1 LRFRVRLSAENQA
14 WEEIGTL
21 AALYREAPTALP
33 THMMIAVI
41 PARGGSKRLPKKNIL
56 SFAGSP
62 LICHSIA
69 LARSVSVI
77 DRVCVSTDDP
87 ETARIARDAG
97 AEIVIRPPELATDR
111 STTASAIRHA
121 LLTLTASGSRPE
133 AAMTL
138 QPNCPLR
145 SAEIIEDAVR
155 LFRRE
160 RADSVV
166 SVTKSHHKLG
176 PIENGRFLPAYRPGM
191 RSQDM
196 ADQYFENGVIYISRA
211 DMVIDAEDL
220 FGGAIAPLLIEPL
233 YALGDIDTLLD
244 FQVAE
249 FLFTKY
255 KERFVPRTALP
266 AQGAA

>member
-1 LRFRVRLSAENQA
+1 
-14 WEEIGTL
+14 
-21 AALYREAPTALP
+21 
-33 THMMIAVI
+33 MMIAVI

-56 SFAGSP
+56 PFAGSP
-62 LICHSIA
+62 LICHTIA
-69 LARSVSVI
+69 LARSLSAI

-87 ETARIARDAG
+87 ETARISRDAG
-97 AEIVIRPPELATDR
+97 ARVVVRPAELATDR

-121 LLTLTASGSRPE
+121 LEVLCESGPPPE
-133 AAMTL
+133 GVITL

-145 SAEIIEDAVR
+145 TAAMVIGAID

-160 RADSVV
+160 KPDSVV
-166 SVTKSHHKLG
+166 GVTKSHHKLG
-176 PIENGRFLPAYRPGM
+176 PIENGRFLPAYRTGT

-196 ADQYFENGVIYISRA
+196 ADQYFENGVVYVSRA
-211 DMVIDAEDL
+211 EMVLGAEDL
-220 FGGAIAPLLIEPL
+220 FGSAIAPIVIDPL

-255 KERFVPRTALP
+255 RERFVPPAGLP

>member
-1 LRFRVRLSAENQA
+1 MATAVAPAPPRRR
-14 WEEIGTL
+14 GRRGR
-21 AALYREAPTALP
+21 ALTYLGALP
-33 THMMIAVI
+33 FFLYVGIFLL
-41 PARGGSKRLPKKNIL
+41 LPVVVL
-56 SFAGSP
+56 SVEAF
-62 LICHSIA
+62 
-69 LARSVSVI
+69 R
-77 DRVCVSTDDP
+77 
-87 ETARIARDAG
+87 
-97 AEIVIRPPELATDR
+97 ATDPVTFTETW
-111 STTASAIRHA
+111 SI
-121 LLTLTASGSRPE
+121 
-133 AAMTL
+133 
-138 QPNCPLR
+138 
-145 SAEIIEDAVR
+145 
-155 LFRRE
+155 
-160 RADSVV
+160 DSVV

-220 FGGAIAPLLIEPL
+220 FGGAIAPLVIEPL

>member
-1 LRFRVRLSAENQA
+1 
-14 WEEIGTL
+14 
-21 AALYREAPTALP
+21 
-33 THMMIAVI
+33 MMIAVI

-56 SFAGSP
+56 PFAGSP
-62 LICHSIA
+62 LICHTIA
-69 LARSVSVI
+69 LARSLSVI
-77 DRVCVSTDDP
+77 DRVCVSTDDV

-97 AEIVIRPPELATDR
+97 AEVVMRPAELATDR

-121 LLTLTASGSRPE
+121 LLALTASDSRAE
-133 AAMTL
+133 AAITL

-145 SAEIIEDAVR
+145 SAEIVENAIQ
-155 LFRRE
+155 LFRSE
-160 RADSVV
+160 KPDSVV

-176 PIENGRFLPAYRPGM
+176 PIENGRFLPAYRTGM

-196 ADQYFENGVIYISRA
+196 ADQYFENGVIYVSRA
-211 DMVIDAEDL
+211 DMVVDAEDL
-220 FGGAIAPLLIEPL
+220 FGSAIAPLVIDNL

-249 FLFTKY
+249 FLFTQY
-255 KERFVPRTALP
+255 KERFVPRTRLP

>member
-1 LRFRVRLSAENQA
+1 
-14 WEEIGTL
+14 
-21 AALYREAPTALP
+21 
-33 THMMIAVI
+33 MMIAVI

-56 SFAGSP
+56 PFAGIP

-69 LARSVSVI
+69 LARSLAVI
-77 DRVCVSTDDP
+77 DRVCVSTDDA

-97 AEIVIRPPELATDR
+97 AEIVARPPELATDR

-121 LLTLTASGSRPE
+121 LLTLGENRPR
-133 AAMTL
+133 ADAVVTL

-145 SAEIIEDAVR
+145 TPEIVTDAIE
-155 LFRRE
+155 LFHRE
-160 RADSVV
+160 KPDSVV
-166 SVTKSHHKLG
+166 AVTKSHHKLG
-176 PIENGRFLPAYRPGM
+176 PIENGRFLPAYRTGM

-196 ADQYFENGVIYISRA
+196 AEQYFENGVVYVSRA
-211 DMVIDAEDL
+211 TMVTESDDL
-220 FGGAIAPLLIEPL
+220 FGSHIAPLVIDPL

-255 KERFVPRTALP
+255 RERFAPKAALP
-266 AQGAA
+266 TKGAA

>member
-1 LRFRVRLSAENQA
+1 
-14 WEEIGTL
+14 
-21 AALYREAPTALP
+21 
-33 THMMIAVI
+33 MMIAVI

-56 SFAGSP
+56 PFAGSP
-62 LICHSIA
+62 LICHTIT
-69 LARSVSVI
+69 LARSLAVI
-77 DRVCVSTDDP
+77 DRVCVSTDDS
-87 ETARIARDAG
+87 EIAGIARDAG
-97 AEIVIRPPELATDR
+97 AEVVMRPAELATDR

-121 LLTLTASGSRPE
+121 LLTSTASGRAE
-133 AAMTL
+133 GVITL

-145 SAEIIEDAVR
+145 TADIVNDAVQ

-160 RADSVV
+160 QPDSVV
-166 SVTKSHHKLG
+166 AVTKSHHKLG
-176 PIENGRFLPAYRPGM
+176 PIENGRFLPTYRPGM

-196 ADQYFENGVIYISRA
+196 AEQYYENGVIYVSRA
-211 DMVIDAEDL
+211 EMVTRDEDL
-220 FGGAIAPLLIEPL
+220 FGRAIAPLVIDSL

-255 KERFVPRTALP
+255 REKFVPGANFA

>member
-1 LRFRVRLSAENQA
+1 
-14 WEEIGTL
+14 
-21 AALYREAPTALP
+21 
-33 THMMIAVI
+33 MMIAVI

-56 SFAGSP
+56 PFAGSP

-69 LARSVSVI
+69 LARSLPVI

-87 ETARIARDAG
+87 ETARIAREAG
-97 AEIVIRPPELATDR
+97 AEIVARPPALATDR

-121 LLTLTASGSRPE
+121 LLALADSGPPAE
-133 AAMTL
+133 GVITL

-145 SAEIIEDAVR
+145 TAEIVTDAVQ

-160 RADSVV
+160 KPDSVV
-166 SVTKSHHKLG
+166 AVTKSHHKLG

-196 ADQYFENGVIYISRA
+196 AEQYFENGVVYVSRA
-211 DMVIDAEDL
+211 AMVTDSEDL
-220 FGGAIAPLLIEPL
+220 FGSHIAPLVIDPL

-255 KERFVPRTALP
+255 RKKFAPQSELHSK
-266 AQGAA
+266 GAA

>member
-1 LRFRVRLSAENQA
+1 MR
-14 WEEIGTL
+14 
-21 AALYREAPTALP
+21 
-33 THMMIAVI
+33 IAVI

-62 LICHSIA
+62 LICHTIA
-69 LARSVSVI
+69 LARSLPVI

-87 ETARIARDAG
+87 ETARIAREAG
-97 AEIVIRPPELATDR
+97 AEVVVRPAELATDS
-111 STTASAIRHA
+111 STTASAVRHV
-121 LLTLTASGSRPE
+121 LSTSTARGMRAE
-133 AAMTL
+133 AAITL

-145 SAEIIEDAVR
+145 TAEIVTAAID

-160 RADSVV
+160 RPDSVV
-166 SVTKSHHKLG
+166 AVTKSHHKLG
-176 PIENGRFLPAYRPGM
+176 PIEDGRFLPNYRPGM

-196 ADQYFENGVIYISRA
+196 TEQYYENGVIYVSRA
-211 DMVIDAEDL
+211 DMVLDAEDL
-220 FGGAIAPLLIEPL
+220 FGSAIAPLVIDPL

-249 FLFTKY
+249 FLFLKY
-255 KERFVPRTALP
+255 REKFVPRTDLT

>member
-1 LRFRVRLSAENQA
+1 ML
-14 WEEIGTL
+14 
-21 AALYREAPTALP
+21 
-33 THMMIAVI
+33 IAVI

-56 SFAGSP
+56 PFAGSP

-69 LARSVSVI
+69 LARSLRAI

-87 ETARIARDAG
+87 EIASIAKEAG
-97 AEIVIRPPELATDR
+97 AEIVMRPPELATDR

-121 LLTLTASGSRPE
+121 LLMMADSGAR
-133 AAMTL
+133 ADAVLTL

-145 SAEIIEDAVR
+145 TAEIVTDAIA
-155 LFRRE
+155 LYHRE
-160 RADSVV
+160 HPDSVV
-166 SVTKSHHKLG
+166 GVTKSHHKLG
-176 PIENGRFLPAYRPGM
+176 PIENGRFIPAYRTGM

-196 ADQYFENGVIYISRA
+196 ADQYFENGVVYVSRA
-211 DMVIDAEDL
+211 DMVIQSEDL
-220 FGGAIAPLLIEPL
+220 FGAQMAPLVIDPL

-255 KERFVPRTALP
+255 RERFVTVTNLP
-266 AQGAA
+266 AKGAA

>member
-1 LRFRVRLSAENQA
+1 
-14 WEEIGTL
+14 
-21 AALYREAPTALP
+21 
-33 THMMIAVI
+33 MMIAVI

-56 SFAGSP
+56 PFAGSP

-69 LARSVSVI
+69 LARSLAAI

-87 ETARIARDAG
+87 EIARVAREAG
-97 AEIVIRPPELATDR
+97 AEVVDRPAELATDR

-121 LLTLTASGSRPE
+121 LMTLADGGRAAE
-133 AAMTL
+133 AVVTL

-145 SAEIIEDAVR
+145 TADIVTDAIE
-155 LFRRE
+155 LFRRDKP
-160 RADSVV
+160 DSVV
-166 SVTKSHHKLG
+166 GVTKSHHKLG

-196 ADQYFENGVIYISRA
+196 ADQYFENGVVYVSRA
-211 DMVIDAEDL
+211 DMVVGAEDL
-220 FGGAIAPLLIEPL
+220 FGDHIAPLVLEPL

-249 FLFTKY
+249 FLFTQY
-255 KERFVPRTALP
+255 RERFAPRPNLATK
-266 AQGAA
+266 GAA

>member
-1 LRFRVRLSAENQA
+1 
-14 WEEIGTL
+14 
-21 AALYREAPTALP
+21 
-33 THMMIAVI
+33 MIAVI

-56 SFAGSP
+56 PFAGSP
-62 LICHSIA
+62 LVCHTIA
-69 LARSVSVI
+69 LARSLPVI

-87 ETARIARDAG
+87 DTARIARDAG
-97 AEIVIRPPELATDR
+97 AEVVMRPAELATDR

-121 LLTLTASGSRPE
+121 LLTLTENGPRAE
-133 AAMTL
+133 AVITL

-145 SAEIIEDAVR
+145 TASIVENAVQ
-155 LFRRE
+155 LFRRDKP
-160 RADSVV
+160 DSVV
-166 SVTKSHHKLG
+166 SVTKSQHKLG

-196 ADQYFENGVIYISRA
+196 ADQYFENGVIYVSRA
-211 DMVIDAEDL
+211 AMVADGEDL
-220 FGGAIAPLLIEPL
+220 FGGAIAPLVIDPL

-255 KERFVPRTALP
+255 RERFVPRASLT

>member
-1 LRFRVRLSAENQA
+1 M
-14 WEEIGTL
+14 T
-21 AALYREAPTALP
+21 
-33 THMMIAVI
+33 IAII

-56 SFAGSP
+56 PFAGRP

-69 LARSVSVI
+69 LARSLPVI
-77 DRVCVSTDDP
+77 DRVCVSTDDA
-87 ETARIARDAG
+87 ETARIAREAG
-97 AEIVIRPPELATDR
+97 AEIVVRPPELATDR

-121 LLTLTASGSRPE
+121 LLTLAKSGLSAE
-133 AAMTL
+133 AVVTL

-145 SAEIIEDAVR
+145 TTAIVADAVA

-160 RADSVV
+160 RPDSVV

-176 PIENGRFLPAYRPGM
+176 PIENGRFLPAYRPGT

-196 ADQYFENGVIYISRA
+196 AEQYFENGVVYVSRA
-211 DMVIDAEDL
+211 EMVKDDEDL
-220 FGGAIAPLLIEPL
+220 FGREIAPLVIDPL

-249 FLFTKY
+249 FLFTTY
-255 KERFVPRTALP
+255 PDRFGVKAGVPTK
-266 AQGAA
+266 GAA

>member
-1 LRFRVRLSAENQA
+1 MLHSEWARPPRLTS
-14 WEEIGTL
+14 
-21 AALYREAPTALP
+21 
-33 THMMIAVI
+33 HMMIAVI

-56 SFAGSP
+56 PFAGRP
-62 LICHSIA
+62 LICHSIT
-69 LARSVSVI
+69 LARSLRVI

-97 AEIVIRPPELATDR
+97 AEIVMRPPELATDR

-121 LLTLTASGSRPE
+121 LATLAESGP
-133 AAMTL
+133 AADAVITL

-145 SAEIIEDAVR
+145 TAAIVDDAVA
-155 LFRRE
+155 LFRGE
-160 RADSVV
+160 KPDSVV

-191 RSQDM
+191 RSQDL
-196 ADQYFENGVIYISRA
+196 ADQYFENGVIYVSRA
-211 DMVIDAEDL
+211 DLVMNAEDL
-220 FGGAIAPLLIEPL
+220 FGSHIAPLIIDPL

-255 KERFVPRTALP
+255 RERFVPSGDLP

>member
-1 LRFRVRLSAENQA
+1 
-14 WEEIGTL
+14 
-21 AALYREAPTALP
+21 
-33 THMMIAVI
+33 MMIAVI

-56 SFAGSP
+56 PFAGSP

-69 LARSVSVI
+69 LARSLPVI

-87 ETARIARDAG
+87 ETARIAREAG
-97 AEIVIRPPELATDR
+97 AEIIARPPELATDR

-121 LLTLTASGSRPE
+121 LLTLAESGAR
-133 AAMTL
+133 ADVVITL

-145 SAEIIEDAVR
+145 TAAIVADAVDIY
-155 LFRRE
+155 RRE
-160 RADSVV
+160 KPDSVV
-166 SVTKSHHKLG
+166 AVTKSHHKLG
-176 PIENGRFLPAYRPGM
+176 PIENGRFLPAYRPGV

-196 ADQYFENGVIYISRA
+196 VDQYFENGVVYVSRA
-211 DMVIDAEDL
+211 DMVTGTEDL
-220 FGGAIAPLLIEPL
+220 FGSAIAPLVIDPL

-255 KERFVPRTALP
+255 REAFVPRTSFSAK
-266 AQGAA
+266 GAA

>member
-1 LRFRVRLSAENQA
+1 M
-14 WEEIGTL
+14 L
-21 AALYREAPTALP
+21 AANNGEASSTPKA
-33 THMMIAVI
+33 HMLIAVI

-56 SFAGSP
+56 PFAGSP

-69 LARSVSVI
+69 LARSLAVI
-77 DRVCVSTDDP
+77 DRVCVSTDDA
-87 ETARIARDAG
+87 ETARIARAAG
-97 AEIVIRPPELATDR
+97 AEIVVRPPELATDR

-121 LLTLTASGSRPE
+121 LLALSASGPR
-133 AAMTL
+133 ADAVITL

-145 SAEIIEDAVR
+145 TAEIVTDA
-155 LFRRE
+155 LDLYRRE

-176 PIENGRFLPAYRPGM
+176 PIENGRFSPGYRTGM

-196 ADQYFENGVIYISRA
+196 AEQYFENGAVYVSRA
-211 DMVIDAEDL
+211 ELVIDAEDL
-220 FGGAIAPLLIEPL
+220 FGSHIAPLVIDPL

-249 FLFTKY
+249 FLFKKY
-255 KERFVPRTALP
+255 EERFVPETFLSA
-266 AQGAA
+266 

>member
-1 LRFRVRLSAENQA
+1 
-14 WEEIGTL
+14 
-21 AALYREAPTALP
+21 
-33 THMMIAVI
+33 MMIAVI

-56 SFAGSP
+56 PFAGSP

-69 LARSVSVI
+69 LARSLVVI
-77 DRVCVSTDDP
+77 DRVCVSTDDA
-87 ETARIARDAG
+87 ETAHIAREAG
-97 AEIVIRPPELATDR
+97 AEIVMRPPELATDR

-121 LLTLTASGSRPE
+121 LLTLAESGPRAE
-133 AAMTL
+133 AVITL

-145 SAEIIEDAVR
+145 TAAIVTEAVQ

-160 RADSVV
+160 KPDSVV
-166 SVTKSHHKLG
+166 GVTKSHHKLG
-176 PIENGRFLPAYRPGM
+176 PIEKDRFLPAYRTGM

-196 ADQYFENGVIYISRA
+196 AEQFFENGVVYVSRA

-220 FGGAIAPLLIEPL
+220 FGGAIAPLVLDSL

-255 KERFVPRTALP
+255 RERFAPQAALA

>member
-1 LRFRVRLSAENQA
+1 
-14 WEEIGTL
+14 
-21 AALYREAPTALP
+21 
-33 THMMIAVI
+33 MMIAVI

-62 LICHSIA
+62 LICHTIA
-69 LARSVSVI
+69 LARSLPAI

-87 ETARIARDAG
+87 ETARIAREAG
-97 AEIVIRPPELATDR
+97 AEVVARPPELATDT
-111 STTASAIRHA
+111 STTASAVRHA
-121 LLTLTASGSRPE
+121 LSTSTASGTRAE
-133 AAMTL
+133 AVITL

-145 SAEIIEDAVR
+145 TAAIVTAAIE

-160 RADSVV
+160 KPDSVV
-166 SVTKSHHKLG
+166 AVTKSHHKLG
-176 PIENGRFLPAYRPGM
+176 PIEHGRFLPNYRPGM

-196 ADQYFENGVIYISRA
+196 AEQYYENGVIYVSRA
-211 DMVIDAEDL
+211 DMVTDAEDL
-220 FGGAIAPLLIEPL
+220 FGSAIAPLVIDPL

-249 FLFTKY
+249 FLFLKY
-255 KERFVPRTALP
+255 REKFVPRTDLI

>member
-1 LRFRVRLSAENQA
+1 
-14 WEEIGTL
+14 
-21 AALYREAPTALP
+21 
-33 THMMIAVI
+33 MMIAVI

-56 SFAGSP
+56 PFAGSP

-69 LARSVSVI
+69 LARSLSAI

-87 ETARIARDAG
+87 EIARIAREAG
-97 AEIVIRPPELATDR
+97 AEVVTRPAELATDR

-121 LLTLTASGSRPE
+121 LTTLADSGPPAE
-133 AAMTL
+133 AVITL

-145 SAEIIEDAVR
+145 TAEIVTDAIE

-160 RADSVV
+160 KADSVV
-166 SVTKSHHKLG
+166 GVTKSHHKLG

-196 ADQYFENGVIYISRA
+196 AEQYFENGVIYVSRA
-211 DMVIDAEDL
+211 DMVASAEDL
-220 FGGAIAPLLIEPL
+220 FGNHIAPLILEPIF
-233 YALGDIDTLLD
+233 ALGDIDTLLD

-249 FLFTKY
+249 FLFTQHR
-255 KERFVPRTALP
+255 ERFAPLP
-266 AQGAA
+266 NLANKGAA